1 MTTHTKKLIS
11 CGPYQPDSKVVVLR
25 MTHEEVALIDKYA
38 AMEKRSRSSF
48 MRVLIAQGLE
58 QYKNKAGE
66 PTVTD

>member
-11 CGPYQPDSKVVVLR
+11 RGPYQSDSKVVVLR

-38 AMEKRSRSSF
+38 EMEKRSRSSF

-58 QYKNKAGE
+58 QYKAGE
-66 PTVTD
+66 STVTD